1 MLSQRT
7 TPRPAFQR
15 LYSVAGRVLCVDAL
29 DAWSASIVER
39 YFRDWF
45 LDPIPLASD
54 VRPDATIRIGRG
66 RPAPPLPKGLDSF
79 RLGEGW
85 CCHTDGRS
93 YHLDIEGSRVLI
105 GDAERCEVEVW
116 VSPDAEAGSAAL
128 AQTVF
133 NAFAGV
139 MRRCGLFELHSA
151 GVVEPEGGAGALL
164 VGVSGSG
171 KSTLTMQ
178 LAASGWGYLS
188 DDVLLLSECEGRVE
202 ARPLRKVFAATE
214 QTVAAAGFDAVA
226 SVTLAQGNAKLRFV
240 PQAFFSE
247 GHVESS
253 FPRVLFFPAV
263 TREESSRVGELTPAE
278 ALTRLLRMC
287 PWASY
292 DRPTS
297 AAYLRVL
304 TLLAKQCR
312 AYDVRAGRDL
322 LASPARA
329 AALLAPHA
337 RR

>member
-1 MLSQRT
+1 MLGQRT
-7 TPRPAFQR
+7 APRPAFRR
-15 LYSVAGRVLCVDAL
+15 LYTVAGRILCIDAL
-29 DAWSASIVER
+29 DAWSASVVGR

-45 LDPIPLASD
+45 LDPLPLASNA
-54 VRPDATIRIGRG
+54 RPDATIRVGRVS
-66 RPAPPLPKGLDSF
+66 PAPTLPKGLDSF
-79 RLGEGW
+79 SLGEGW
-85 CCHTDGRS
+85 RCYTDGRS
-93 YHLDIEGSRVLI
+93 YHLDIEGSRVFI
-105 GDAERCEVEVW
+105 GDAGSCEVEVW
-116 VSPDAEAGSAAL
+116 VSPEAEFGSAAL

-133 NAFAGV
+133 NAFSAA

-151 GVVEPEGGAGALL
+151 GVVEPENGAGALL
-164 VGVSGSG
+164 VGASGSG

-188 DDVLLLSECEGRVE
+188 DDVLLLSECDGRVE

-214 QTVAAAGFDAVA
+214 QTVAAAGFDGRS
-226 SVTLAQGNAKLRFV
+226 SVGLPQGNAKHRFA
-240 PQAFFSE
+240 PQALFSE

-253 FPRVLFFPAV
+253 CPRVLFFPAV
-263 TREESSRVGELTPAE
+263 TGEESSRVGVLTPAE

-337 RR
+337 RL